1 MNNTMT
7 TYNTIELNV
16 DETLVLVSYR
26 TNNNGTVNVMGVQP
40 VGDVTADDLA
50 WVLNQL
56 DIVERMIEKELD
68 MEKLEPNFDEI

>member
-1 MNNTMT
+1 MNT

-16 DETLVLVSYR
+16 DETTVLVSYR
-26 TNNNGTVNVMGVQP
+26 TRANGGVTVMRVQP

-50 WVLNQL
+50 WVLGQL